1 MTDECGYTVVK
12 CVSNEPKPKYHPMSH
27 ALHANLSRFYF
38 IYYFFVGAFVPYWGL
53 YLQSEHFSA
62 ADIGI
67 LMSLFQISRIFAPN
81 LWGWLADHTK
91 QRVKWIQLTA
101 LLGLLGFIA
110 VFWAHGFFWFFFV
123 MAALSLFTSSTL
135 PLSESLT
142 LAHLATTNGH
152 YSRIRMWGSLGFI
165 VASVILGFAI
175 DVYGI
180 KSLLWFLLAVQIILF
195 ALTFKLPEAT
205 IAPHDDD
212 HFSFLDIIKNPTV
225 IALLLGCALMV
236 TAHGVLYNFY
246 SIYLAQHG
254 YSKKVIGLLWSLGV
268 VCEIV
273 VFMLMP
279 KIMARFSLKNIMLVS
294 LGLAV
299 LRFSLIGVAVDN
311 ILLLLIAQSL
321 HAATFG
327 SFHAASVEV
336 ITQFF
341 NGRHQARG
349 QAIYNSVAYGV
360 GGTIGGLAGGYALQY
375 LGGETTFLLAAAF
388 PLAGLIVIAL
398 GLKLTQTHGRAGMFS

>member
-1 MTDECGYTVVK
+1 
-12 CVSNEPKPKYHPMSH
+12 MSRT
-27 ALHANLSRFYF
+27 LHANLSRFYF

-53 YLQSEHFSA
+53 YLQSEQFSA

-91 QRVKWIQLTA
+91 QRVKWIKLTA
-101 LLGLLGFIA
+101 FLGLLGFVA
-110 VFWAHGFFWFFFV
+110 VFWAHSFAWLFFV
-123 MAALSLFTSSTL
+123 MLSLSLFTSSTL

-165 VASVILGFAI
+165 FAAVILGFVI
-175 DVYGI
+175 DAYGI
-180 KSLLWFLLAVQIILF
+180 KSLLWFLLGVQMTLF
-195 ALTFKLPEAT
+195 ALTFKLPDAT
-205 IAPHDDD
+205 VAPHAHDQ
-212 HFSFLDIIKNPTV
+212 FSIWQIIKQPTV
-225 IALLLGCALMV
+225 IALLVGCSLMV

-254 YSKKVIGLLWSLGV
+254 YTKAMIGLLWAVGV
-268 VCEIV
+268 VCEIA

-279 KIMARFSLKNIMLVS
+279 KMMARFSLKTIMLIS
-294 LGLAV
+294 LVLAV
-299 LRFSLIGVAVDN
+299 IRFSLIGVAVES
-311 ILLLLIAQSL
+311 LWLLLIAQSL
-321 HAATFG
+321 HAFTFG

-341 NGRHQARG
+341 NGRHQAKG

-375 LGGETTFLLAAAF
+375 LGGENTFLLAAVF
-388 PLAGLIVIAL
+388 PLLGLVVIAL
-398 GLKLTQTHGRAGMFS
+398 GLKLNQQYAQKGMFSQ

>member
-1 MTDECGYTVVK
+1 
-12 CVSNEPKPKYHPMSH
+12 MSH

-53 YLQSEHFSA
+53 YLQSEQFSA

-81 LWGWLADHTK
+81 FWGWLADHTAK
-91 QRVKWIQLTA
+91 RTIWIKLNTV
-101 LLGLLGFIA
+101 LGVLGFVA
-110 VFWAHGFFWFFFV
+110 VFWAHGFWPMLLV

-165 VASVILGFAI
+165 VASVVLGFLM
-175 DVYGI
+175 DGFGI
-180 KSLLWFLLAVQIILF
+180 QSLLWFLLAVQIALF
-195 ALTFKLPEAT
+195 ALTFTLPEAKV
-205 IAPHDDD
+205 APHHTD
-212 HFSFLDIIKNPTV
+212 HFSVWKIIREPAV
-225 IALLLGCALMV
+225 IALLTGCAMMV

-246 SIYLAQHG
+246 SIYLAAHG
-254 YSKKVIGLLWSLGV
+254 YSKSVIGLLWALGV
-268 VCEIV
+268 ICEIG

-279 KIMARFSLKNIMLVS
+279 KIMKRVSLKAIMLTS
-294 LGLAV
+294 LALAV

-311 ILLLLIAQSL
+311 LIWLLIAQSL

-336 ITQFF
+336 VSQFF
-341 NGRHQARG
+341 NGRHQAKG

-375 LGGETTFLLAAAF
+375 LGGQNTFLLAAAF
-388 PLAGLIVIAL
+388 PLIGFVVIAL
-398 GLKLTQTHGRAGMFS
+398 GLKLAQTHGRAGMFS